1 MCAPDI
7 QKSNAPQVPVLMD
20 FLPERMGN
28 SYSRPMHSL
37 LESVM
42 ASYPREPEALAPL
55 LRTYD
60 EASAALMR
68 PDNLFFQDYRPLS
81 VIVPWMTLLESM
93 YPEYAQVV
101 EIGKSFEGRT
111 IHALKVGTNAEG
123 EGKKKTIIVTG
134 AAHAREWISV
144 STVNYMAYSM
154 VTGYRK
160 GDIGIDAMVD
170 NFDWIFVPTLNV
182 DG

>member
-1 MCAPDI
+1 
-7 QKSNAPQVPVLMD
+7 MD